1 MLGSPRRAGLAILAF
16 AVLASGGA
24 LRAQSADPAGGKA
37 LAPTGHLRVG
47 VYAGSPTS
55 QVTDPATKQNH
66 GVTYDLGKDFAA
78 RLNVPVE
85 YVAFPRVADVI
96 DAIKDGKVDFTVTNA
111 TPVRA
116 KDIDFSPV
124 LLLVELGYL
133 VPANSPITSPEQIDG
148 PGIRIGVS
156 KGGTSERVLAERYKN
171 AKIVATQ
178 SVPDAI
184 NGLRDGAFDVYAT
197 NKSILF
203 QMTQSLPGAK
213 VLDGNWGAEHMAIA
227 VPKGREAA
235 QGPARQLRSRCSV
248 ERTFAADR
256 NGCRAQGG
264 SQRCEGLRPAG
275 WAERRRKRT
284 PSSRGLQRDGFREG
298 LDPSYALLAMINF
311 F

>member
-1 MLGSPRRAGLAILAF
+1 MLGSSLRAGFATLAF
-16 AVLASGGA
+16 VFLAGGGA
-24 LRAQSADPAGGKA
+24 LQAQSTDPAGGKE

-55 QVTDPATKQNH
+55 QVTDPETKQNH
-66 GVTYDLGKDFAA
+66 GVTYDLGREFAA

-85 YVAFPRVADVI
+85 YISFPRVADVV

-116 KDIDFSPV
+116 RDVNFSKV
-124 LLLVELGYL
+124 LLMVELGYL
-133 VPANSPITSPEQIDG
+133 VPAGSSISRPEQIDG

-156 KGGTSERVLAERYKN
+156 KGGTSERVLAEKYKN
-171 AKIVATQ
+171 AKIIATE

-184 NGLRDGAFDVYAT
+184 NALRDGAVDVYAT

-203 QMTQSLPGAK
+203 QMTQSLPGSR

-235 QGPARQLRSRCSV
+235 QGLLDSFVSDVQSSGRLQQIEMVAGLKGAVS
-248 ERTFAADR
+248 AAKD
-256 NGCRAQGG
+256 
-264 SQRCEGLRPAG
+264 
-275 WAERRRKRT
+275 
-284 PSSRGLQRDGFREG
+284 
-298 LDPSYALLAMINF
+298 
-311 F
+311 